1 MLVFDT
7 DNIML
12 PRASTGG
19 GGGDPEKTIARSK
32 QPTADSQKKVK
43 ITKTAKKG
51 IANPVKPINGQKI
64 IAPSPTLDL
73 DWGSPDKSGIDSTT
87 TSNTKIV

>member
-1 MLVFDT
+1 MFDT

-43 ITKTAKKG
+43 TTKNSQKRHSKPGQTAKK
-51 IANPVKPINGQKI
+51 
-64 IAPSPTLDL
+64 
-73 DWGSPDKSGIDSTT
+73 
-87 TSNTKIV
+87 